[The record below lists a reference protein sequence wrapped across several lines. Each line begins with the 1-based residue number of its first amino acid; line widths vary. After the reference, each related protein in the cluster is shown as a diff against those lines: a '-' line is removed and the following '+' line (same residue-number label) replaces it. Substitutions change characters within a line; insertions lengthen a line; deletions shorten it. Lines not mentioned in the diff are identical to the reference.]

1 MDWLPLQCQ
10 GGRLLHKP
18 LRVSRAIVTKDN
30 AGGANHPF
38 VMTEGFDV
46 RMVTSRQARMVSD
59 CRTSLVSA
67 KADYMWPILGPYIGF
82 CIS

>member
-1 MDWLPLQCQ
+1 MDWLPLHCQ

-38 VMTEGFDV
+38 MMTEGFDV
-46 RMVTSRQARMVSD
+46 RTMTSRQACMVRGF
-59 CRTSLVSA
+59 RTSLVSA
-67 KADYMWPILGPYIGF
+67 KADYMWPI
-82 CIS
+82 